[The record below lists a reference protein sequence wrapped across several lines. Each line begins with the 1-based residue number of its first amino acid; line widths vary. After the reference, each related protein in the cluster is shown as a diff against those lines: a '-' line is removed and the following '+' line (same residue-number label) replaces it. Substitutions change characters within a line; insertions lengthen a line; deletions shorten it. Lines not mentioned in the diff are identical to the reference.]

1 MGTQAFK
8 SRNSSLSSGQ
18 SSADAYWGRVTG
30 ANDALKEALYGK
42 DGNGGL
48 LGNNGEFAQSITDYK
63 AGVQAALDKY
73 NDESQKAIDKYSGEN
88 AFKEINRLA
97 SEGAQQQA
105 AKAGAEKLGAMRS
118 MGGST
123 TANKALVNSSL
134 INDYNAGLQNQQ
146 ALASNQYSN
155 ALNASMNKYGTA
167 LQGQLSKEQG
177 VLGAQGNRIG
187 QAAQGYSALAQNTIG
202 GAGQNVTNYQNQ
214 TQVAQNSQNLI
225 EKLHN
230 SIFGNIFG

>member
-63 AGVQAALDKY
+63 AGVQAAL
-73 NDESQKAIDKYSGEN
+73 DKYSGEN